1 MIHIV
6 LAGGYWALSKKQ
18 DMGGFQVNP
27 NDDRYKT
34 VDYIVK
40 IQGLPR
46 DYFKVSTKEKRK
58 YFCNTCKRSVSEW
71 EMERR
76 EGCYTHPLKMD
87 LIQEED
93 WPRYSFERYNPVK
106 IPFLRTAPDCYRIWL
121 DNGQGQQKWRDIWR
135 YVTQTYPPNKRLVPD
150 LLPVPLGNIM
160 QLEIS
165 ETDIPVIVLGPDE
178 KIENKPEI
186 KQEAKIEEPAKT
198 VVQSGCS
205 CEVCGKQFQSIK
217 ALNLHKMAVHK
228 ITKANPVGN
237 LTREQAIS
245 AGIVSADDGDVS
257 SETSTIGEGNDER
270 QPDNNNADP
279 NDRGVL

>member
-58 YFCNTCKRSVSEW
+58 YFCNTCKRFVSEW

-76 EGCYTHPLKMD
+76 EGCYTHPLRMD
-87 LIQEED
+87 LIREED
-93 WPRYSFERYNPVK
+93 WPRYSFERYNPPR
-106 IPFLRTAPDCYRIWL
+106 IPFLKSAQDCYRIWL

-135 YVTQTYPPNKRLVPD
+135 YIVQTYPPNKRLIPD
-150 LLPVPLGNIM
+150 LLPVPLGNII
-160 QLEIS
+160 QLEIR
-165 ETDIPVIVLGPDE
+165 EEDIPVIVLGPEE
-178 KIENKPEI
+178 KIETKDPESERPVM
-186 KQEAKIEEPAKT
+186 QA
-198 VVQSGCS
+198 GCS
-205 CEVCGKQFQSIK
+205 CKVCNKQFENFK
-217 ALNLHKMAVHK
+217 ALSMHRMAVHK
-228 ITKANPVGN
+228 ITKKNPTGN
-237 LTREQAIS
+237 LTPEQAM
-245 AGIVSADDGDVS
+245 AEGIVESDP
-257 SETSTIGEGNDER
+257 SESGIESNSEGNDER